1 MWYYFSYQLSPRMAE
16 TRGAVKETKWDSLW
30 GRAAFPWL
38 CPLKQRRHRM
48 CRTRVEAEMATACP
62 VTLVLREASFLE
74 AYQNSRTVLLFPE
87 LDGKDSCYPWESF
100 PLLEGCSRKWH
111 PQPLQK
117 ALLCALLHKRARAS
131 TQQAHFFLFV
141 FFIFTV
147 TMWLSVL
154 LFWKRKRKK
163 KKKEKII

>member
-1 MWYYFSYQLSPRMAE
+1 MVLLRKQSEIPLGEGQLSLGCAHPCTE
-16 TRGAVKETKWDSLW
+16 PE
-30 GRAAFPWL
+30 
-38 CPLKQRRHRM
+38 QRRHSM
-48 CRTRVEAEMATACP
+48 SRTRVEAEMATACP
-62 VTLVLREASFLE
+62 ETLVLREASFLE
-74 AYQNSRTVLLFPE
+74 AYLNSTTGLLLPE

-117 ALLCALLHKRARAS
+117 ALLCAPLHKRARTS
-131 TQQAHFFLFV
+131 TQQAHFYFLSV

-154 LFWKRKRKK
+154 LF
-163 KKKEKII
+163 